1 MSTSV
6 SDEVSSAFLEA
17 LIEGDLSVC
26 AGIVETLQRTDTPVL
41 RIYKDL
47 FQVSLYR
54 VGQLWETNVVSVAT
68 EHLAT
73 AIIETLMNRLFATLP
88 LAERN
93 RKRVII
99 GGVEHEYH
107 QVGARMTSDL
117 FQMHGWDS
125 YFLGGNVP
133 RHDLEDLVL
142 NKKPD
147 LVGLSITQYFNLEY
161 LLKTIDQLYR
171 RNKEIEIV
179 VGGQGANRMAS
190 KVGVEFP
197 NTKVIGNWDSL
208 MTFLGG
214 QEVRL

>member
-6 SDEVSSAFLEA
+6 RDEVSSRFLEA
-17 LIEGDLSVC
+17 LVEGDLSAC
-26 AGIVETLQRTDTPVL
+26 AGIVETLQSAGTPVFN
-41 RIYKDL
+41 IYKDL
-47 FQVSLYR
+47 FQDSLYR
-54 VGQLWETNVVSVAT
+54 VGQMWETNVVSVAT

-73 AIIETLMNRLFATLP
+73 AITETLMNRLFATLP

-107 QVGARMTSDL
+107 QVGARMASDL

-147 LVGLSITQYFNLEY
+147 LVGLSITQYFNMEN
-161 LLKTIDQLYR
+161 LLKTIDQLYQ
-171 RNKEIEIV
+171 RNKGIEIV
-179 VGGQGANRMAS
+179 IGGQGADRTAT
-190 KVGVEFP
+190 KVTAEFP
-197 NTKVIGNWDSL
+197 DTKIIGNWDSL
-208 MTFLGG
+208 MTFIGG
-214 QEVRL
+214 QEVRV